1 MVWDGIVSP
10 ANALLIIEFRRI
22 QKQRKVVA
30 VLSIMKR
37 LCSTVIDSGSARP
50 YVSPT
55 VTSLTVLGLH
65 TG

>member
-10 ANALLIIEFRRI
+10 ANALLIMEFRRI
-22 QKQRKVVA
+22 QKQRMVVA
-30 VLSIMKR
+30 ALSIMKR
-37 LCSTVIDSGSARP
+37 LCSTVIDSGSSRP

>member
-10 ANALLIIEFRRI
+10 ANTLLIMEFRRI
-22 QKQRKVVA
+22 QKQRMVVA
-30 VLSIMKR
+30 ALSITKR

-55 VTSLTVLGLH
+55 VSLTVLGLH